1 VGAEASVLD
10 PLANLTPAQHSAVTH
25 TEGPLLVIAGAGSG
39 KTRVITRRV
48 AHLIQNGV
56 EPYHVLAITFT
67 NKAAQEM
74 RERIA
79 ELTDGAKVW
88 VSTFHAF
95 CARTLRR
102 YAEQLGFPRSFTIV
116 DNADQRT
123 AVHEAL
129 LETKNDP
136 KQYGIPRVLQEIS
149 RYKDRLWTPDKA
161 RAEACTPFDHV
172 ACDAYAYYQELL
184 TQNAA
189 LDFGDLLFKTV
200 TLLEDPDLRDV
211 LARRHR
217 YLLIDEYQDTNH
229 AQYTVT
235 KLLAEPHQNI
245 CATGDPNQAIYG
257 WRGADIRNIL
267 DFERDYPQAKVVHLE
282 ENFRSTSSILE
293 AANGLIQNIDERREH
308 TLRCTQG
315 EGDPLVLKP
324 CDSEYRE
331 ASWVADRIQGR
342 LHSGI
347 PRSEI
352 GVFYRTNAL
361 SRALEV
367 ELIRRGL
374 PFEVIGAT
382 PFYQRK
388 EIKDVISYLRL
399 VANPGDD
406 LAALRVLNVPP
417 RGVGKTTL
425 ARLRTHAREH
435 DQSLVEAARQAP
447 KAIVK
452 GKAKRGLAAFC
463 ALLDELREEAEAQQ
477 VAPVLR
483 SIVRGIGYYDYLAK
497 EYPDEE
503 DRALNVE
510 SLIGGARDFDAET
523 HDLRLRMLAAADAG
537 ELPELFRSV
546 SRSDPADEDEVWGI
560 GGFLEQA
567 ALVAERAEE
576 GAPDEERLSLMTVH
590 AAKGLEFDSVF
601 VLGLEDGLFPH
612 SRALD
617 DPTGLEEERRLAYVA
632 ITRAKRKLYLSYA
645 QRRSWHGRSSSQ
657 EPSLFL
663 FELPQETFAAGA
675 SLRDLQR
682 RGYAR
687 RPIQHDYDG
696 IDAPADT
703 DEPFWQRPLGGQRQA
718 APPPTPAAASGLA
731 RPAPGPRPRMKLP
744 ALPPLPKRKPDA
756 QEATALESGDR
767 VYHEQFGPGEVL
779 DVRGE
784 QLRRRAR
791 VKFRDH
797 GTKDLV
803 LQYARLVKRTP

>member
-1 VGAEASVLD
+1 MSD
-10 PLANLTPAQHSAVTH
+10 PLADLTPAQHAAVTH
-25 TEGPLLVIAGAGSG
+25 TQGPLLVIAGAGSG

-48 AHLIQNGV
+48 AHLLRTGV
-56 EPYHVLAITFT
+56 QPHHVLAITFT

-79 ELTDGAKVW
+79 ELTGGAKVW

-129 LETKNDP
+129 LETKHDP
-136 KQYGIPRVLQEIS
+136 KQYGIPRVLQQIG
-149 RYKDRLWTPDKA
+149 RYKDMLLSPDQA
-161 RAEACTPFDHV
+161 RAEACTPFEHV
-172 ACDAYAYYQELL
+172 AVDAYAYYQDLL

-189 LDFGDLLFKTV
+189 LDFGDLLHKTV
-200 TLLEDPDLRDV
+200 TLLEDEDTRDS
-211 LARRHR
+211 LSTRHR

-229 AQYTVT
+229 AQYKVT
-235 KLLAEPHQNI
+235 QLLAQSHRNI

-267 DFERDYPQAKVVHLE
+267 EFERDYPEAKVVHLE
-282 ENFRSTSSILE
+282 ENFRSTQTILD
-293 AANGLIQNIDERREH
+293 AANGLIAHNTERREH

-315 EGDPLVLKP
+315 EGDPIVLQA
-324 CDSEYRE
+324 CDSERQE
-331 ASWVADRIQGR
+331 ASWVAERIQGR
-342 LHSGI
+342 LRSGV

-388 EIKDVISYLRL
+388 EIKDLLSYLRL
-399 VANPGDD
+399 VHNPNDD
-406 LAALRVLNVPP
+406 LAAIRVLNVPP
-417 RGVGKTTL
+417 RGLGKTSL
-425 ARLRTHAREH
+425 GRLKTYARER
-435 DQSLVEAARQAP
+435 DLSLVAAAREAP
-447 KAIVK
+447 AEATRGRARK
-452 GKAKRGLAAFC
+452 GLAAFC
-463 ALLDELREEAEAQQ
+463 ALLDELREEAEAEL

-483 SIVRGIGYYDYLAK
+483 AIVRGTSYYDYLAK
-497 EYPDEE
+497 EYPEEE

-510 SLIGGARDFDAET
+510 SLIGGARDWDVASHDA
-523 HDLRLRMLAAADAG
+523 RLRALAARAG
-537 ELPELFRSV
+537 EALPELFRSV
-546 SRSDPADEDEVWGI
+546 ANAGPGGEEEGWGL
-560 GGFLEQA
+560 GGFLEHA
-567 ALVAERAEE
+567 ALVAERADD

-601 VLGLEDGLFPH
+601 VLGLEEGLFPH
-612 SRALD
+612 SRSTD

-632 ITRAKRKLYLSYA
+632 ITRAKRRLHLSYA
-645 QRRSWHGRSSSQ
+645 RWRAWHGRSSSQ

-663 FELPQETFAAGA
+663 YELPQEAFPAGA

-682 RGYAR
+682 AGGAR
-687 RPIQHDYDG
+687 RSVHDAFDG
-696 IDAPADT
+696 V
-703 DEPFWQRPLGGQRQA
+703 DEPPEEPYWQRPLGAPLQA
-718 APPPTPAAASGLA
+718 AGATRSA
-731 RPAPGPRPRMKLP
+731 PAPASPPRMCFPPLTPLP
-744 ALPPLPKRKPDA
+744 ARKPDA
-756 QEATALESGDR
+756 PVATALKSGDR

-784 QLRRRAR
+784 QLRTRAR

-803 LQYARLVKRTP
+803 LQYARLTKRAP

>member
-1 VGAEASVLD
+1 MSD
-10 PLANLTPAQHSAVTH
+10 PLANLTPAQRAAVTH
-25 TEGPLLVIAGAGSG
+25 TQGPLLVIAGAGSG

-48 AHLIQNGV
+48 AHLIQGGV
-56 EPYHVLAITFT
+56 QPHHVLAITFT

-79 ELTDGAKVW
+79 ELTGGAKVW

-102 YAEQLGFPRSFTIV
+102 YSERLGFPRSFTIV

-129 LETKNDP
+129 IETKNDP
-136 KQYGIPRVLQEIS
+136 KQYGIPRVLQQIN
-149 RYKDRLWTPDKA
+149 RYKDQLLTPEKA
-161 RAEACTPFDHV
+161 RAEASTPFEHV
-172 ACDAYAYYQELL
+172 AVDAYAYYQDLL

-189 LDFGDLLFKTV
+189 MDFGDLLFKTV
-200 TLLEDPDLRDV
+200 TLLEDPDTRDA
-211 LARRHR
+211 LSARHR

-235 KLLAEPHQNI
+235 KLLAQGHRNI

-267 DFERDYPQAKVVHLE
+267 EFERDYPEAQVVHLE
-282 ENFRSTSSILE
+282 ENFRSTRTILE
-293 AANGLIQNIDERREH
+293 AANGLIANNTERREH
-308 TLRCTQG
+308 TLRATQG
-315 EGDPLVLKP
+315 EGDPLVLGR
-324 CDSEYRE
+324 CESEHAE
-331 ASWVADRIQGR
+331 ARWVAERIQRR
-342 LHSGI
+342 LRAGV
-347 PRSEI
+347 PRSEV

-388 EIKDVISYLRL
+388 EIKDVLSYLRL
-399 VANPGDD
+399 VHNPADD
-406 LAALRVLNVPP
+406 LAALRVINVPP

-425 ARLRTHAREH
+425 SRLRTYAREH
-435 DQSLVEAARQAP
+435 DLSLVAAAREAP
-447 KAIVK
+447 SEVVK
-452 GKAKRGLAAFC
+452 GKARRGLAEFC
-463 ALLDELREEAEAQQ
+463 KALDGLVELAGDEL

-483 SIVRGIGYYDYLAK
+483 EIVRSTHYYDYLAK
-497 EYPDEE
+497 EYPEEE
-503 DRALNVE
+503 DRTLNVE
-510 SLIGGARDFDAET
+510 SLIGGGRDWDVAC
-523 HDLRLRMLAAADAG
+523 HDVRLRALAAREGDD
-537 ELPELFRSV
+537 LPELFKRAAPSL
-546 SRSDPADEDEVWGI
+546 DAEEEGWGL
-560 GGFLEQA
+560 GGFLEHA

-576 GAPDEERLSLMTVH
+576 GDPDDERLALMTVH
-590 AAKGLEFDSVF
+590 AAKGLEFDTVF

-632 ITRAKRKLYLSYA
+632 ITRAKRLLHLSYA
-645 QRRSWHGRSSSQ
+645 ERRAWHGRSSQ
-657 EPSLFL
+657 QTPSGFL
-663 FELPQETFAAGA
+663 FEVPEAAFEAGA
-675 SLRDLQR
+675 SLRDLVR
-682 RGYAR
+682 RGGP
-687 RPIQHDYDG
+687 RPPSYDAYDG
-696 IDAPADT
+696 IDAPPEQ
-703 DEPFWQRPLGGQRQA
+703 EPFWQRPLGRA
-718 APPPTPAAASGLA
+718 KPAPRAPSPTPAL
-731 RPAPGPRPRMKLP
+731 PRMQLP
-744 ALPPLPKRKPDA
+744 ALPPLARRRSEGE
-756 QEATALESGDR
+756 EATALKSGDR
-767 VYHEQFGPGEVL
+767 VFHEQFGPGEVL

-784 QLRRRAR
+784 QLRKRAR

-803 LQYARLVKRTP
+803 LQYARLTKRSP